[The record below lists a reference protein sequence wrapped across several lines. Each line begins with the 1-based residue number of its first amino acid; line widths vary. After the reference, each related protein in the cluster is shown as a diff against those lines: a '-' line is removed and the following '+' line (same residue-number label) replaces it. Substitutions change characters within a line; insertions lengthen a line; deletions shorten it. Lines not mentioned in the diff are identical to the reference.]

1 MADAIY
7 SEDEN
12 NEDDILYVFG
22 RNVIT
27 GLPSER
33 AVAKDTI
40 CEAIKPFLMRW
51 LIP

>member
-1 MADAIY
+1 MLFIQKMKIT
-7 SEDEN
+7 
-12 NEDDILYVFG
+12 EDDILYVFG

-40 CEAIKPFLMRW
+40 CRGN
-51 LIP
+51 